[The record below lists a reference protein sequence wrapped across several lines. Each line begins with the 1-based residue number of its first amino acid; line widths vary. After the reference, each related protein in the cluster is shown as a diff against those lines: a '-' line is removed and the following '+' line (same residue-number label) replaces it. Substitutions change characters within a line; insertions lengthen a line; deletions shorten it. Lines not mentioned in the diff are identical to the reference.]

1 MIRIIRGATV
11 GTGVALLVLS
21 ASLPTALAQQQPV
34 DGIYT
39 CTDAKGRKLRSD
51 RPIPECT
58 DREQNVLNPSGT
70 VKARV
75 GPTLTAQERA
85 AQEEKDKL
93 ALEEKARQ
101 LEERRRDRALLLRY
115 PTRAVHDKERSE
127 ALSQIGVVI
136 QAANNRMVEL
146 RRQRKDIDAEME
158 FYVKD
163 PSKAPPSVRRQI
175 EDNEQSLA
183 VQKRFIGD
191 QEAEIKRVN
200 ARFDEELVRLKTM
213 WPTTAQA
220 PAAKPKA
227 P

>member
-1 MIRIIRGATV
+1 MGA
-11 GTGVALLVLS
+11 GGVALLMLTACLS
-21 ASLPTALAQQQPV
+21 TAFAQQQPV

-101 LEERRRDRALLLRY
+101 LEEKRRDRALLLRY

-163 PSKAPPSVRRQI
+163 PSKAPPSVRRQV

-200 ARFDEELVRLKTM
+200 ARFDEELIRLKTM

>member
-1 MIRIIRGATV
+1 MIRTFRV
-11 GTGVALLVLS
+11 GRAGWTALLALS
-21 ASLPTALAQQQPV
+21 AVGLTAAYAQQQPV

-58 DREQNVLNPSGT
+58 DREQNILNPSGT
-70 VKARV
+70 VKAKV

-101 LEERRRDRALLLRY
+101 NEEKRRDRALLLRY
-115 PTRAVHDKERSE
+115 PSRAVHDKERAE
-127 ALSQIGVVI
+127 ALNQIGVVV

-175 EDNEQSLA
+175 EDNDQSLA
-183 VQKRFIGD
+183 VQKRFIAD
-191 QEAEIKRVN
+191 QESEIKRVN

-220 PAAKPKA
+220 TAAQPKKP
-227 P
+227 

>member
-1 MIRIIRGATV
+1 MLWVLATSM
-11 GTGVALLVLS
+11 S
-21 ASLPTALAQQQPV
+21 AAHAQQQPV

-39 CTDAKGRKLRSD
+39 CTDSKGRKLRSD

-70 VKARV
+70 VKAKV

-101 LEERRRDRALLLRY
+101 LEEKRRDRALLLRY

-127 ALSQIGVVI
+127 ALNQIGVVI

-158 FYVKD
+158 FYAKD

-175 EDNEQSLA
+175 EDNDQSLA

-200 ARFDEELVRLKTM
+200 ARFDEELIRLKTM
-213 WPTTAQA
+213 WPTTAQV
-220 PAAKPKA
+220 PAATAKPKA